1 MGMLTKFGKLHFK
14 IISVFSDEASD
25 LLGNPTAVVFLEKRA
40 PDNWYQKVASDL
52 NQPAT
57 TFLLPLEN
65 EGHFKVRWFAPD
77 AEINLCGHGSLG
89 AGAAVYLKTGLSK
102 IVLHPVEGHP
112 ITVVKQEGLFTL
124 FLTPIPCKSASIPDD
139 LEEALGAKVKSFYT
153 SANKQI
159 VVLESEKIVA
169 SLKPNF
175 SKLAEQKHFG
185 FAVTALGEDCD
196 FVSRT
201 FVPKVQQLEDFATGS
216 SHAVLVP
223 FWSEQL
229 HRKKLIAKQLSRRG
243 GFFTCDYS
251 TNMVKLTGKYQL
263 VAEGEIIKPLET
275 QQIMNEHTIQ
285 EIHEYLTGYVDLSE
299 AETRLFCAQLRH
311 DYVKKNRYLFKKG
324 EENLPFV
331 WIKSGYLMTY
341 YTDHRNQNHVMQF
354 GSKNWWTGDIEATL
368 NNKPT
373 RYSMRALSDC
383 EIFTIPLDRYNYLLE
398 KAPKFEKYFRIIY
411 LKSLASHQK
420 RIINNISLTAA
431 EKYDSF
437 IKRFPKM
444 ELVVPQ
450 KYIASYLGIT
460 PEFLSKLKG
469 MRVKEKQLEQQ
480 QQEQEQ

>member
-1 MGMLTKFGKLHFK
+1 MSKDSKALPFT
-14 IISVFSDEASD
+14 IVSVFSDFFYD
-25 LLGNPTAVVFLEKRA
+25 FLGNPTAVIFMNDREQ
-40 PDNWYQKVASDL
+40 DSWYQKVASDF

-57 TFLLPLEN
+57 TFLLPLEDK
-65 EGHFKVRWFAPD
+65 GHFEVRWFAPD
-77 AEINLCGHGSLG
+77 AEIDLCGHGSLG
-89 AGAAVYLKTGLSK
+89 AGAAVYDKYGLSE
-102 IVLHPVEGHP
+102 IVLHPQQGVP
-112 ITVVKQEGLFTL
+112 IKIKKQENQFTL
-124 FLTPIPCKSASIPDD
+124 SLAPIPCQSAEIPEG
-139 LEEALGAKVKSFYT
+139 LEVALGAKIQSFHT

-175 SKLAEQKHFG
+175 SKLAEQKYFG
-185 FAVTALGEDCD
+185 FVVTAPGHDCD

-201 FVPKVQQLEDFATGS
+201 FVAKVQQLEDFATGS

-229 HRKKLIAKQLSRRG
+229 NRNKLIAKQLSRRG
-243 GFFTCDYS
+243 GFFSCDYS
-251 TNMVKLTGKYQL
+251 TNMVKLTGNYRL
-263 VAEGEIIKPLET
+263 IAEGEVINTLET
-275 QQIMNEHTIQ
+275 QNTMNEHTIQ
-285 EIHEYLTGYVDLSE
+285 EIHEYLSGYVDLSE

-324 EENLPFV
+324 EENLPFI

-341 YTDHRNQNHVMQF
+341 YTDHRNQDHVMQF

-437 IKRFPKM
+437 IERFPKM

-469 MRVKEKQLEQQ
+469 LRLKEKQLEQQ